1 MSYALL
7 FLRISSVAE
16 NYELLML
23 IRAATKFLCFANRV
37 PLSFSMPFN
46 QNVRARLDLIVIENE
61 RRVVNR
67 RQRNAE
73 ATGGREEWFIMF
85 PWLDATDTRREH
97 TELRARGTKWKN
109 NLQKWNS
116 VGGRRWRASVAV
128 RTCARPLK
136 YIRRGIIVIRCM
148 ACLTNEILRSK

>member
-1 MSYALL
+1 
-7 FLRISSVAE
+7 
-16 NYELLML
+16 
-23 IRAATKFLCFANRV
+23 
-37 PLSFSMPFN
+37 MPFN

-73 ATGGREEWFIMF
+73 ATREDERNDLLCCHGSM
-85 PWLDATDTRREH
+85 PLTRGES

-116 VGGRRWRASVAV
+116 VGGGR
-128 RTCARPLK
+128 
-136 YIRRGIIVIRCM
+136 
-148 ACLTNEILRSK
+148 